1 MHNAKKIKNLLNSKV
16 LHVLFPNMY
25 IGMYSS
31 LLRSLFINT
40 NVDNVCHGRVPLPV
54 NVFSIPVKTGKM
66 LFVEGNIQY

>member
-1 MHNAKKIKNLLNSKV
+1 MLNAKKKKKCIEFKV
-16 LHVLFPNMY
+16 LHVLCSNMY

-31 LLRSLFINT
+31 LLRSLFINA